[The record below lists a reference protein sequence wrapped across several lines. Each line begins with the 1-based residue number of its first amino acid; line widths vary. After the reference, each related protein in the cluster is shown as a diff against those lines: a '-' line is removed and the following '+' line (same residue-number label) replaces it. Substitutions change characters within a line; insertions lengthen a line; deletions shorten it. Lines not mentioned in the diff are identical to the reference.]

1 MDDKEFKKT
10 LNKVNALPCV
20 FEKAILAL
28 HGRCSF
34 AVRRYIG
41 EREAVGCGSEAAQNL
56 CLAWLSLL
64 RDKAAFALGE
74 SHSSGKLAH
83 AKAMKLQVGG
93 LRGLNA
99 LINEDQGPV
108 EDIHALIHAAH
119 KEYQGLEQV
128 PYSRLMPVIQSFQG
142 RQKRRRQED

>member
-20 FEKAILAL
+20 FEKSILAL

-34 AVRRYIG
+34 ALRRYIG
-41 EREAVGCGSEAAQNL
+41 EREAVGCGAEAAQNL

-64 RDKAAFALGE
+64 RDRAAFALGE
-74 SHSSGKLAH
+74 SHTSGKLAH

-93 LRGLNA
+93 LRGLNELLNA
-99 LINEDQGPV
+99 DHGPV
-108 EDIHALIHAAH
+108 EDIHALIRAAH
-119 KEYQGLEQV
+119 QEFEGLDRV
-128 PYSRLMPVIQSFQG
+128 PFSRLMPLLQSFQG
-142 RQKRRRQED
+142 RPKRRRRD